1 MAHLSLKAVN
11 GTKPYVCHK
20 FNVAHLSDYVLIL
33 VIELKRYVE
42 KECVFT
48 GKLIGGMA
56 VNCVVKT
63 GPKINV
69 RKQSLCVLF
78 LCIGHIYVE

>member
-1 MAHLSLKAVN
+1 M
-11 GTKPYVCHK
+11 
-20 FNVAHLSDYVLIL
+20 
-33 VIELKRYVE
+33 IELKRYVE
-42 KECVFT
+42 KECVFIT

-56 VNCVVKT
+56 WNCVVKT

-78 LCIGHIYVE
+78 LCIGHIYARVKYKPSYAELYFVY